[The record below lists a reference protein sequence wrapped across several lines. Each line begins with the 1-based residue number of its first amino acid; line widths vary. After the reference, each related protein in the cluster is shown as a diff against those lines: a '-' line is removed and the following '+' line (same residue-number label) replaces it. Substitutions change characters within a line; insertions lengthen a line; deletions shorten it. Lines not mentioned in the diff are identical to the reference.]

1 MMEVWG
7 SADDSEAGSGDL
19 EEDAVESGD

>member
-1 MMEVWG
+1 MKVWG